1 LLGADLCNGSETR
14 VLVSFELRS
23 SAVKETFLQE
33 ARKAFTQVTTQQ
45 QQQQQQQQQ
54 HSHRMVHSSS
64 TLLATMMPLDWG

>member
-33 ARKAFTQVTTQQ
+33 ARKAFTQVTK
-45 QQQQQQQQQ
+45 QQQQQQQ